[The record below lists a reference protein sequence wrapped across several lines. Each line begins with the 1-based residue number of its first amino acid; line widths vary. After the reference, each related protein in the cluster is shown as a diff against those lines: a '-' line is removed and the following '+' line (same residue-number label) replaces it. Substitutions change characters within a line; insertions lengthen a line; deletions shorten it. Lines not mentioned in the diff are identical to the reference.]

1 MIMSIELDWSKT
13 GEDGREEKEE
23 TEKH

>member
-13 GEDGREEKEE
+13 GEDRREEKEE